1 MCVIERRT
9 YQRSDNREEIHER
22 VRRCRRV
29 AGSTICRD
37 AEIRTVD
44 PSTRIDRR
52 PSNNLTNADDL
63 LVTEGFNGRR
73 NVYREVDTGT
83 RRRGSVRRSNT
94 INTPSPLGNSSPRSS
109 DSYASYV
116 ERRPEAPS
124 PPAAASMP
132 PRPINPLRPT
142 SSDTAPARTVRP
154 DGTAVYDRPPPLD
167 TPRARDNE
175 RRTRFADTTNWRTTS
190 SSDSSISSITAEVDD
205 IDTTVRVPRRP
216 SMSINT
222 ARLSPTSSSP
232 GTASPGLSQLPRLGS
247 LRHDSVRDTPRDHS
261 RQASIDEW
269 ERRRRQE
276 DDRLA
281 QLERDRAAE
290 TDRRQQ
296 AREEARRSRHRAEAA
311 AALEGESQP
320 RQVSA
325 PTRLEAELAQ
335 MARERAEAA
344 AREAEAEQPRYA
356 YDQLRRDADAVRHRE
371 SQSTPRILR
380 RNTGEISGTS
390 ALSTRLPAHPVTIHQ
405 PARAPRDST
414 LEEQGEAIIARE
426 QARGTAEASSS
437 RRTQQ
442 ASRRLSSAMGDL
454 TIDGTRSMNVEVDLD
469 ADEVDARSQRRA
481 DRKAQKAAERAERRG
496 GFWK

>member
-109 DSYASYV
+109 DS
-116 ERRPEAPS
+116 PEAPS

-320 RQVSA
+320 RQVST

-390 ALSTRLPAHPVTIHQ
+390 ALSTRLPAYPMTIHQ
-405 PARAPRDST
+405 SARAPRDST

-469 ADEVDARSQRRA
+469 ADEVDARLQRRA